1 MKRWLF
7 GLLVSAF
14 FAGVTFVLTTVIAG
28 LFHVYRHGSGALH
41 AWSEAHSRHLAITLA
56 VFAGLITLT
65 VWARA
70 TRAD

>member
-1 MKRWLF
+1 
-7 GLLVSAF
+7 
-14 FAGVTFVLTTVIAG
+14 
-28 LFHVYRHGSGALH
+28 VYRHGAGPLN
-41 AWSEAHSRHLAITLA
+41 AWSEAHSRHLAITVA